1 MWYLNVQLRKIMI
14 PYSNMIGWVRTD
26 LFVIGISSKV
36 WLNHK
41 CHCFLY
47 KMRNENL
54 PFIVTLSGNYLIF
67 DQQWSTSL
75 SIWTNYL
82 TFEMKS
88 LTCPVHDIWQLRL
101 WNTEQKD
108 TQINRHTDPPKI
120 IASPEIFIS
129 WGHETLI
136 KMCYLSLCVTP
147 TDR

>member
-75 SIWTNYL
+75 SIWRNYATQTIWPL
-82 TFEMKS
+82 KWSLLLVQFKTYGNWDYEILNRKTHKSTGIQTLQKS
-88 LTCPVHDIWQLRL
+88 LHPL
-101 WNTEQKD
+101 KSSY
-108 TQINRHTDPPKI
+108 P
-120 IASPEIFIS
+120 
-129 WGHETLI
+129 G
-136 KMCYLSLCVTP
+136 VTKL
-147 TDR
+147 